1 MINKKRVVVVGA
13 GFAGLQVVQ
22 KLANRDE
29 LEVVLIDKTNHHL
42 FQPLLYQVASAVLS
56 PADIAIPSRSLT
68 SEFEN
73 VKVILGEVTKVNY
86 NSKIIYFQNREM
98 EYDYLILAMGVR
110 TSFFGNDNWKKY
122 TLGLKNIRDAL
133 EIRRKLLLSFEYAE
147 LTADIVTARKM
158 LNYIIVGGG
167 PTGVEM
173 AGAIAELSYHTLRKD
188 FRNIDPGLAKITLIE
203 AGPRLLGGFDS
214 SLSEFTQKEL
224 EKRGVLVLT
233 NTAVQNIDEKG
244 VHLNSGVLE
253 SSIIIWAA
261 GVQGTS
267 LAEKL
272 ELELDKSKRIV
283 VNNECK
289 VKGKDFVFVV
299 GDAAH
304 FQEGL
309 DRPLPG
315 VSPVAMQQ
323 GRYVA
328 DWILKDLQGKKK
340 KPFIYHDKGSM
351 ATIGRNDAVA
361 QIGNFKMRGFL
372 GWLAWLFVH
381 LFYQVG
387 FKNKVS
393 ILITWVYSY
402 IAFRAGARL
411 IQEEVTADQNK

>member
-73 VKVILGEVTKVNY
+73 VKVILGEVTKVNFK
-86 NSKIIYFQNREM
+86 SKIIYFQNREM

-110 TSFFGNDNWKKY
+110 TSFFGNDKWQKF

-133 EIRRKLLLSFEYAE
+133 EIRKKLLLSFEYAE

-203 AGPRLLGGFDS
+203 AGPRLLGAFDPT
-214 SLSEFTQKEL
+214 LSEFTQKEL
-224 EKRGVLVLT
+224 EKRGVHVLT

-283 VNNECK
+283 VDKECK
-289 VKGKDFVFVV
+289 VHGKEFVFAI
-299 GDAAH
+299 GDASH
-304 FQEGL
+304 FQEGME
-309 DRPLPG
+309 RPLPG

-328 DWILKDLQGKKK
+328 DWILRDLQGKKK
-340 KPFIYHDKGSM
+340 KQFIYHDKGSM

-361 QIGNFKMRGFL
+361 QIGNFKMKGFL

-411 IQEEVTADQNK
+411 IQEEVSAEQNK